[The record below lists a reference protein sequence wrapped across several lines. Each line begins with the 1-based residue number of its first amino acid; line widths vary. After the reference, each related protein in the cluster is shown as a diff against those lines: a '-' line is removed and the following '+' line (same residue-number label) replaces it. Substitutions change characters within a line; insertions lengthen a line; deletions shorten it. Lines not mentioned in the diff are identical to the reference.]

1 MILLQPSTAAIKVD
15 GSPTSPITIST
26 DVGSM
31 STTSWLAFLTN
42 AYNPHNNNNNNNKT
56 LILFTSSAIN
66 SRIEAN
72 KTA

>member
-1 MILLQPSTAAIKVD
+1 MILLQPSTAAIKVA

-42 AYNPHNNNNNNNKT
+42 AYNRHKNNNNNKT
-56 LILFTSSAIN
+56 LILFISSAIN
-66 SRIEAN
+66 LRIEAT